1 VRVDPVGKLAL
12 GLGTG
17 VVFGVLLQK
26 GRVAKYDVIVDQ
38 LLFRDNTVAK
48 VMGTAVA
55 VGAAGVYA
63 LVQSGRAKLDVKPL
77 KVGGIVGG
85 AGLFGAG
92 IAVLGYCPGTSLAAV
107 GEGRRD
113 ALAGTLGMLAGAGL
127 FVRAYP
133 RIKPLLEAGDYGK
146 TTLPSATRTSPWAW
160 IAGIATAV
168 ALGALAPSATARRP
182 RGILGRMGG
191 RSRSSGA

>member
-1 VRVDPVGKLAL
+1 MRIDPAGKLIL

-17 VVFGVLLQK
+17 IAFGALLQK

-38 LLFRDNTVAK
+38 LLFRDGTVAK
-48 VMGTAVA
+48 IMGTAIA

-63 LVQSGRAKLDVKPL
+63 LVETGHARLDVKPL
-77 KVGGIVGG
+77 KVGGVAGG

-92 IAVLGYCPGTSLAAV
+92 IALLGYCPGTTLAAI

-113 ALAGTLGMLAGAGL
+113 GVAGALGMLAGAGL

-133 RIKPLLEAGDYGK
+133 AIKPMLDAGNYGK
-146 TTLPSATRTSPWAW
+146 TTLPTATGTSPWPW
-160 IAGIATAV
+160 ITGVAAAV
-168 ALGALAPSATARRP
+168 ALGALASRPEPRRKRRGLFARAR
-182 RGILGRMGG
+182 
-191 RSRSSGA
+191 